1 MIRSAYFCALKIH
14 FQLKTLFMYSFFRS
28 SFLSLMLLFII
39 SSKTQAQSIQIEGQ
53 VVENTANKAI
63 EFATVMLMDTSG
75 QIITG
80 ASTDAEGKFKIETS
94 KEDFVLQIKFM
105 GYQEKLIKEFDKSN
119 ATIKLGEI
127 VLERQEADVDEVI
140 VQAEK
145 SQLEFKLDKRVFNV
159 GQDLSST
166 GASALEVLENVPAV
180 DVNIEGQVSLR
191 GSAGVQILINGKP
204 SVIASDESNA
214 LGSITAD
221 MIEKVEVITN
231 PSAKYEAEGTAGIIN
246 IVLKKE
252 SRKGTNGSFSLNTGW
267 PHNHS
272 AGLSINH
279 RTERFNIFSQ
289 MGVGYRSLPRI
300 QRNIN
305 EDLEN
310 STILE
315 TEGIEYRNEFFVN
328 SLLGADFHINK
339 YNVITLTGTYAF
351 EAEQQPSRTDFL
363 FTDADGNTE
372 EWYRT
377 ESTQAGNPKWQ
388 YELQYKKDFKGDEDH
403 MLLFSALGNFFGKD
417 LSSEFEDR
425 TILGDRPQLDQRTST
440 VFQEAKYT
448 FNLDYTLPINK
459 FTLEAGAQFVQQDVS
474 NDYEVLNLIG
484 NDWVV
489 DSNLTNLFNYDQSV
503 LGLYSTGAYE
513 GDKWGLKLGLR
524 MEYTDLRTFLVN
536 TGEENVQQFPN
547 LFPSLHTSYKF
558 SDHFSMQAGYSRR
571 IFRPRLWDLN
581 PFFNIR
587 NNFAIRQ
594 GNPNLLPE
602 YTDSY
607 EINSISI
614 FEQVTFNL
622 GAYFR
627 YTTAVIERISTFQD
641 NVVVTMPMNIGTTKA
656 GGLEFYLKY
665 EALKWLSLNTD
676 ANFFYFRREGEYEGV
691 NFNFDAF
698 QWSANLTSKFKL
710 PKSWDIELR
719 GEYQSAQAT
728 VQGTRSAN
736 LFANLGVRKKL
747 GKGRYVLGLSVRDI
761 FASRFRENILI
772 QDNFEIYSFA
782 QRGRFIT
789 LNFSYAFGK
798 GEAMQ
803 YSGRLRR

>member
-1 MIRSAYFCALKIH
+1 MNLKQ
-14 FQLKTLFMYSFFRS
+14 QLLISLFLLTG
-28 SFLSLMLLFII
+28 LSLSL
-39 SSKTQAQSIQIEGQ
+39 KAQSIQIEGTI
-53 VVENTANKAI
+53 VESNAKKPI
-63 EFATVMLMDTSG
+63 EFATVMLLDTSD
-75 QIITG
+75 QILTG
-80 ASTDAEGKFKIETS
+80 ATTDLEGKFKIQTEA
-94 KEDFVLQIKFM
+94 KAFYLQIKFM
-105 GYQEKLIKEFDKSN
+105 GYQEKILKNLKPETGKLE
-119 ATIKLGEI
+119 LGEI
-127 VLERQEADVDEVI
+127 ILQPQEADIDEVV

-159 GQDLSST
+159 GQDLSSS

-191 GSAGVQILINGKP
+191 GSQGVQILINGKP

-252 SRKGTNGSFSLNTGW
+252 DRKGTNGSFSLNTGW

-272 AGLSINH
+272 AGLSIGH
-279 RTERFNIFSQ
+279 RREKLNIFSQ
-289 MGVGYRSLPRI
+289 MGVGYRSLPRYR
-300 QRNIN
+300 RNIN
-305 EDLEN
+305 QNYED
-310 STILE
+310 STILN
-315 TEGIEYRNEFFVN
+315 TNGIEYRNEFFVN
-328 SLLGADFHINK
+328 GLLGADFNIND
-339 YNVITLTGTYAF
+339 YNVITLTGTYAY
-351 EAEQQPSRTDFL
+351 EAERQPSRTDFS
-363 FTDADGNTE
+363 FTDADGNVD

-377 ESTQAGNPKWQ
+377 ESTIAGNPKWQ
-388 YELQYKKDFKGDEDH
+388 YELQYKKNFKSHEDH
-403 MLLFSALGNFFGKD
+403 VLIFSALGNFFGKE
-417 LSSEFEDR
+417 LEAEFEDR
-425 TILGDRPQLDQRTST
+425 SISGDREDMDQRTAT
-440 VFQEAKYT
+440 AFEEAKYT

-459 FTLEAGAQFVQQDVS
+459 FTLEAGAQYVLQNVS
-474 NDYEVLNLIG
+474 NNFRVEDLMAG
-484 NDWVV
+484 DWVV
-489 DSNLTNLFNYDQSV
+489 DSNLTNLFFYDQGV

-513 GDKWGLKLGLR
+513 ADKWGVKLGLR
-524 MEYTDLRTFLVN
+524 MEYTDLRTFLAN
-536 TGEENVQQFPN
+536 TGEENIQQFPN
-547 LFPSLHTSYKF
+547 LFPSFHTSYKF
-558 SDHFSMQAGYSRR
+558 SNRFSIQAGYSRR

-607 EINSISI
+607 EINAISI
-614 FEQVTFNL
+614 FEKLTFNL

-627 YTTAVIERISTFQD
+627 YTTAVVERISTFQN
-641 NVVVTMPMNIGTTKA
+641 NVVITMPLNIGTTKA

-665 EALKWLSLNTD
+665 EAAKWLSLNTD
-676 ANFFYFRREGEYEGV
+676 ANFFFFRREGEYEGV
-691 NFNFDAF
+691 NFDFDAF

-710 PKSWDIELR
+710 PHSWDIELR
-719 GEYQSAQAT
+719 GEYQSAQQT
-728 VQGTRSAN
+728 IQGVQSAN
-736 LFANLGVRKKL
+736 LFANLGVRKKF
-747 GKGRYVLGLSVRDI
+747 GKGRYVMGLSVRDI
-761 FASRFRENILI
+761 FASRFRENILESE
-772 QDNFEIYSFA
+772 DFYIYSFG